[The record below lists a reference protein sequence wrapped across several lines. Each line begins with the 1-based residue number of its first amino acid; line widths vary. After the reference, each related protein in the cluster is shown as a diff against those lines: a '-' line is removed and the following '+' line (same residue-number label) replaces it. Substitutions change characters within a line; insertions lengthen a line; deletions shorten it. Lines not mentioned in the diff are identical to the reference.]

1 MSDRFE
7 LTILSNLIHNED
19 YTRKVLPFLK
29 EDYFKA
35 REEVILF
42 KVIEDFVVKYNN
54 LPSKEALNIELSNSK
69 SITEDEFKITKSLLD
84 NLHKSDVEY
93 QWLLDT
99 TEKFCKD
106 RAVHN
111 AVLSGIQILDGKDKK
126 HTPEAIPSI
135 YLKHLQFVLIHISGT
150 II

>member
-54 LPSKEALNIELSNSK
+54 LPNKEALNIELSNSK

-99 TEKFCKD
+99 TE
-106 RAVHN
+106 
-111 AVLSGIQILDGKDKK
+111 
-126 HTPEAIPSI
+126 
-135 YLKHLQFVLIHISGT
+135 T
-150 II
+150 I